1 MESLPPE
8 LISFIQQVRPLFR
21 AEVFDSFCYLMMGLL
36 IGDAKQ
42 GTVRSSVFAPAGFW
56 PQRLSDL
63 FCRHKLSHQAFMARL
78 TERALLHLY
87 TIRTAKALV
96 LDCRFDA
103 YREALRQTDRFR
115 RLVSSHPASHRTC
128 QAPRGTLLCLCSP
141 SLSACY

>member
-56 PQRLSDL
+56 PQRLSARRGSESRLGATMLPTRSVGNSDT
-63 FCRHKLSHQAFMARL
+63 CRGTNAS
-78 TERALLHLY
+78 TISICIAL
-87 TIRTAKALV
+87 
-96 LDCRFDA
+96 
-103 YREALRQTDRFR
+103 
-115 RLVSSHPASHRTC
+115 ASMRPMHSTNPC
-128 QAPRGTLLCLCSP
+128 QATILFVPM
-141 SLSACY
+141 